1 MNFVNSIN
9 FVNTHMYVIQF
20 CKVLIISFF
29 GTIETF
35 HVNKVFYFMKK
46 HLIFWLTLVGG
57 TTGSQSTNTI
67 IST

>member
-9 FVNTHMYVIQF
+9 FVNIHMYVIQF

-29 GTIETF
+29 ETIE
-35 HVNKVFYFMKK
+35 
-46 HLIFWLTLVGG
+46 
-57 TTGSQSTNTI
+57 TNTI